1 MTSTFARLLLVDD
14 DRAFL
19 DILTDRLREG
29 GYFVD
34 ATSDGADALRRAQAG
49 TYDVALLDLVM
60 PGLGGLDLGDR
71 IKAASPDTEVLILT
85 GHADLDSAIEG
96 IKHRVFDY
104 LEKSSLDITR
114 LGGVIKD
121 ATEKSRLSRANRE
134 LQARV
139 AEMNRRLQALV
150 DVSAR
155 LAAEPHQDRLLETL
169 VRAARELMRSEAS
182 RALLFART
190 HGEGWVIEAGAGDG
204 VESVK
209 GARLR
214 VGEGLARAA
223 AESGQPVVTNIAK
236 QDPRYSPRC
245 DEMRT
250 RLPGYLAAPMR
261 LGTITGAL
269 VVAGCAEGEYTPEDQ
284 QLLFAL
290 ARQGAAALVNA
301 TAQEQAVNFFTHVS
315 DILIS
320 CLETM
325 DVFYPGHS
333 RGTAALADMVTRRLG
348 LSDAERRSVHYA
360 ALLHDIGKVMVDPA
374 VLHSKGPIDEKGR
387 LAMQQHPAL
396 GIQLLKPITLWE
408 DILPMIHSHHERWD
422 GGGYPMGHRGED
434 IPLGARVIAVAESFD
449 AMTRKTPH
457 GKHRTPDEGLAE
469 LERCGGTQFDPRIVR
484 LFVAEYRER
493 RDQIPAT

>member
-1 MTSTFARLLLVDD
+1 V
-14 DRAFL
+14 
-19 DILTDRLREG
+19 
-29 GYFVD
+29 
-34 ATSDGADALRRAQAG
+34 
-49 TYDVALLDLVM
+49 
-60 PGLGGLDLGDR
+60 
-71 IKAASPDTEVLILT
+71 
-85 GHADLDSAIEG
+85 
-96 IKHRVFDY
+96 
-104 LEKSSLDITR
+104 
-114 LGGVIKD
+114 
-121 ATEKSRLSRANRE
+121 
-134 LQARV
+134 
-139 AEMNRRLQALV
+139 
-150 DVSAR
+150 
-155 LAAEPHQDRLLETL
+155 
-169 VRAARELMRSEAS
+169 EA
-182 RALLFART
+182 
-190 HGEGWVIEAGAGDG
+190 
-204 VESVK
+204 VK
-209 GARLR
+209 GARLQA
-214 VGEGLARAA
+214 GEGLARAA
-223 AESGQPVVTNIAK
+223 AESGEPVVASLAK

-245 DEMRT
+245 DDLRT

-261 LGTITGAL
+261 LGAVTGAL
-269 VVAGCAEGEYTPEDQ
+269 VVAGRGEGEYSSEDQ

-290 ARQGAAALVNA
+290 ARQGAAALQNA
-301 TAQEQAVNFFTHVS
+301 VAQEQSINFFTHVS

-374 VLHSKGPIDEKGR
+374 VLHSTGPIDEKGR
-387 LAMQQHPAL
+387 MAMREHPAL

-457 GKHRTPDEGLAE
+457 GKHRTTDEGLAE

-493 RDQIPAT
+493 RHHIPT

>member
-1 MTSTFARLLLVDD
+1 MSAPARILVVDD

-19 DILTDRLREG
+19 DVLADTLRDG
-29 GYFVD
+29 GHAVD
-34 ATSDGADALRRAQAG
+34 ATTDAAEALRRAEAG
-49 TYDVALLDLVM
+49 THDVALLDLIM
-60 PGLGGLDLGDR
+60 PGTGGLELGDR

-85 GHADLDSAIEG
+85 GHADLDSAIQG

-104 LEKSSLDITR
+104 IEKTKLDVPRLEQAIR
-114 LGGVIKD
+114 D
-121 ATEKSRLSRANRE
+121 ATDRSRLTRANRQ
-134 LQARV
+134 LQDRL
-139 AEMNRRLQALV
+139 AEMNRRLQSLV

-155 LAAEPHQDRLLETL
+155 LAAEPHQDRILDTL
-169 VRAARELMRSEAS
+169 VVAARDLLRAEAS
-182 RALLFART
+182 RALLFERA
-190 HGEGWVIEAGAGDG
+190 HGEGWVIASGAGDG
-204 VESVK
+204 VDSVK
-209 GARLR
+209 GARLQA
-214 VGEGLARAA
+214 GEGLARAA
-223 AESGQPVVTNIAK
+223 AEGGQPVATSRAK

-245 DEMRT
+245 DDLRT
-250 RLPGYLAAPMR
+250 RHPGYLAAPMR
-261 LGTITGAL
+261 LGTVTGAL
-269 VVAGCAEGEYTPEDQ
+269 VVAGRGEGEFSPEEQ

-290 ARQGAAALVNA
+290 ARQGAAALQNSV
-301 TAQEQAVNFFTHVS
+301 AQEQGVNFFTHVS

-348 LSDAERRSVHYA
+348 MSDAERRSVHYA
-360 ALLHDIGKVMVDPA
+360 ALLHDIGKVLVDPA
-374 VLHSKGPIDEKGR
+374 VLHSTGPIDEKGR
-387 LAMQQHPAL
+387 LAMQEHPAL

-422 GGGYPMGHRGED
+422 GAGYPIGHKGEE

-457 GKHRTPDEGLAE
+457 GKHRSPDEGLAE
-469 LERCGGTQFDPRIVR
+469 LERCAGTQFDPRIVR

-493 RDQIPAT
+493 RHQIPT